1 MALLRRILLA
11 LVLGLA
17 FLVGLAAFTGAA
29 LAQGGRLNPWLDV
42 LTHFALIWLA
52 GALICAT
59 VGLGLSRGA
68 ARRVLLV
75 LGLLGIA
82 ASAALMAREFTR
94 PIRPAVPAVSGRSL
108 RLIQFNAWGELRD
121 PAAAADWLAGQTPDL
136 IAIEELTPALRL
148 QLARRGYVGARD
160 MLGTAVLYRVGLRPL
175 PPFRVPAGDWPHLPA
190 FARARFAA
198 PGGVGD
204 FTVVAVHLNWPI
216 KADHWRQTE
225 TFAHML
231 DGQPRDRLIIAGD
244 FNLTPWSFTL
254 RRLDTRLG
262 LERRDRAI
270 LTWPARRRLR
280 GVVAPLLPVLPIDH
294 VYAGPAWR
302 TVAVRR
308 GPRLG
313 SDHYPVVVDLTLP

>member
-148 QLARRGYVGARD
+148 QLARRGYVGAVSSAALGVKRCTWFRYSRTAHAGGIIGRECG
-160 MLGTAVLYRVGLRPL
+160 LSRGALNVSGTAGKRPL
-175 PPFRVPAGDWPHLPA
+175 LTCSRRTRPRRRCRLPAGSRSTA
-190 FARARFAA
+190 AAA
-198 PGGVGD
+198 P
-204 FTVVAVHLNWPI
+204 
-216 KADHWRQTE
+216 R
-225 TFAHML
+225 
-231 DGQPRDRLIIAGD
+231 
-244 FNLTPWSFTL
+244 
-254 RRLDTRLG
+254 
-262 LERRDRAI
+262 
-270 LTWPARRRLR
+270 TW
-280 GVVAPLLPVLPIDH
+280 
-294 VYAGPAWR
+294 
-302 TVAVRR
+302 RR
-308 GPRLG
+308 G
-313 SDHYPVVVDLTLP
+313 

>member
-11 LVLGLA
+11 LVCGLA
-17 FLVGLAAFTGAA
+17 FLVGLTTFAGAA
-29 LAQGGRLNPWLDV
+29 LAQGGRWNPWLDV
-42 LTHFALIWLA
+42 LAHFAVIWLA
-52 GALICAT
+52 GAALCSVIGLLVARGT
-59 VGLGLSRGA
+59 V
-68 ARRVLLV
+68 RRVLLV

-82 ASAALMAREFTR
+82 ASAMLMAREFTR

-121 PAAAADWLAGQTPDL
+121 PAAAADWIAGQKPDL
-136 IAIEELTPALRL
+136 VAIEELTPALRL
-148 QLARRGYVGARD
+148 QLARRGYAGGRD
-160 MLGTAVLYRVGLRPL
+160 MLGTVVLYRGLRPL
-175 PPFRVPAGDWPHLPA
+175 PPFRVPPADWPHLPA

-225 TFAHML
+225 TFADML
-231 DGQPRDRLIIAGD
+231 DGLPRDRLIIAGD

-270 LTWPARRRLR
+270 LTWPARRGVR